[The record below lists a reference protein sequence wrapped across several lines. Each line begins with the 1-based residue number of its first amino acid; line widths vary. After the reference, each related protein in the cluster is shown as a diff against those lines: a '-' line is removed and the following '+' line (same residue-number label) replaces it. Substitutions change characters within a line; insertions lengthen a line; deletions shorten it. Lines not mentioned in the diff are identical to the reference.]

1 MFDDYMFTK
10 PSFLRGVARA
20 VDIGGS
26 LSRDAFVLSQNGTQ
40 ADRRALD
47 SDWRAVNR
55 DVNEAMQSA
64 ANGAEQEA

>member
-1 MFDDYMFTK
+1 MFDDYIFVK

-26 LSRDAFVLSQNGTQ
+26 LSKDAFVLSASPVE
-40 ADRRALD
+40 ADRRAIA

-55 DVNEAMQSA
+55 DVNEAMASA
-64 ANGAEQEA
+64 IDGAEQEA